1 MIKFQC
7 DKCKQGYNVP
17 DKYAGKQTKC
27 RQCNFLITVPALTP
41 AKTACDEEDYTDDF
55 VKRNMEILEAL
66 LKHEK
71 EAPSIEVENP

>member
-7 DKCKQGYNVP
+7 GKCKQVYNVP

-27 RQCNFLITVPALTP
+27 RQCNFLITVPALAP
-41 AKTACDEEDYTDDF
+41 AKTACGEEDYADDI
-55 VKRNMEILEAL
+55 VKRNMEILQAL

-71 EAPSIEVENP
+71 QAPSIEVENP